1 MKYLLIVCL
10 LAVAG
15 CNETSPTAKTPA
27 KSSSYEA
34 SGSTNERIVSVT
46 QLLFKDRSLA
56 SPILDAQFVE
66 EKRGDGQFGPS
77 DYQRFFMLQVAPQN
91 LSKWTTNLE
100 PLHEQIGYVS
110 PTSTHIWWVEDAAFN
125 KLEFFKPDT
134 WVGSTNGWIG
144 VARQT
149 GHIYLFT
156 FTM

>member
-1 MKYLLIVCL
+1 MVLT
-10 LAVAG
+10 G
-15 CNETSPTAKTPA
+15 CNESNPISTVPA
-27 KSSSYEA
+27 KHSDYEI
-34 SGSTNERIVSVT
+34 SGSTSERIVGVT

-66 EKRGDGQFGPS
+66 EKIGDGQFGPS

-91 LSKWTTNLE
+91 LSKWTTSLE
-100 PLHEQIGYVS
+100 PLREQIGYVS
-110 PTSTHIWWVEDAAFN
+110 PTSTRIWWVEDAAFK

-156 FTM
+156 FTL